1 MDPKCIAA
9 VRAAAAGRS
18 ISDAKLAAIEGAIV
32 GRMRDLA
39 RSDRQRWLGLSKD
52 QRMIEAVTAA
62 TKDVVAQAELREYR
76 ETLQILR
83 TGETDTRI
91 KRTMDL
97 SELTRSQ
104 GFIRDIEQ
112 TGQYIDG
119 LRNESIAGLGDM
131 IDAAQSRDGTGAMR
145 NLAMRMFDV
154 DNPAMT
160 ADVVR
165 EVFVNGSGSTGNKV
179 AQAGAKAWLS
189 TIEAMRL
196 RFNAAG
202 GDVGKLG
209 YGYLSQ
215 AHDAAKVRDA
225 GAADWSAKVM
235 PLLDREQYVK
245 PDGQLLND
253 AEMLDL
259 LRGAHDTLAT
269 GGLNKVEPGSFRGTG
284 ARANRGSESR
294 VLHFKDGDAWM
305 GYMNEFGEGSL
316 YDAMVGHVGKMARDI
331 GLVERYGPNP
341 EQQYRVQLD
350 VGQRVDDLGGW
361 AGIKDQRLAGTT
373 AEAYWNVVSGKAAT
387 PENVLL
393 SQVGL
398 DLRNIQTAAKLG
410 GAVLTSTTD
419 MGTIVA
425 TLHYNKLPYFDML
438 RNIGKQ
444 FKGDTR
450 DFLQSHGVIAESLTS
465 TLNRWTGDNMTHS
478 LTGRVAGSVM
488 KLSLM
493 NAWTDGLRN
502 AFSMTLMG
510 GLGKMSAKQWG
521 DLTAWDRHLLERKG
535 LTEADWS
542 VVNQAQLTDYQGRQ
556 FLTPESIK
564 ATGAADADQ
573 VATKVLAFTLDEANF
588 AVVNP
593 DVATR
598 AIVTG
603 GGRPAGTIDG
613 ELWRAFA
620 QFKSFPIAMLTRHW
634 RRVLDTPQG
643 LEGAPA
649 GFGAESAAGAA
660 FNKVAV
666 LAALNLTLTMIGG
679 MVLQNKAIVQGKDP
693 YDMTE
698 PKFWMRAFTQGGGAG
713 YLGDLLFKDP
723 TEQRGNKTEQ
733 VVGTV
738 LGPSAGA
745 VAGLAGDLVVGNA
758 WEAAKGKDTHI
769 GAEALRWTNSQLPYS
784 NLWWTRGAYEHW
796 FLYSAQE
803 ALNPGYLARMK
814 QRAQKDWQQG
824 YWWDPVDAF
833 PDRAPD
839 FEQAIGGN

>member
-9 VRAAAAGRS
+9 VRAAAGGRS
-18 ISDAKLAAIEGAIV
+18 ISDAKLATIEGAIV
-32 GRMRDLA
+32 GKMKELA
-39 RSDRQRWLGLSKD
+39 RSDRQRWMSLSKD
-52 QRMIEAVTAA
+52 ARMVEATTAA
-62 TKDVVAQAELREYR
+62 TKDVLAQAQLKEYR
-76 ETLQILR
+76 ETLQVLR
-83 TGETDTRI
+83 TGETDARVR
-91 KRTMDL
+91 KAMDL

-104 GFIRDIEQ
+104 GLIRDIEQ
-112 TGQYIDG
+112 TGQYIVG
-119 LRNESIAGLGDM
+119 LRNESISGLSDM
-131 IDAAQSRDGTGAMR
+131 IDAAQSKDGTGAWR
-145 NLAMRMFDV
+145 NLGMRMFDL

-165 EVFVNGSGSTGNKV
+165 EVFANGAGSTGNKL

-209 YGYLSQ
+209 YGYLGQ

-225 GAADWSAKVM
+225 GADYWSAKVL
-235 PLLDREQYVK
+235 PLLDREQYVR
-245 PDGQLLND
+245 PDGRLID
-253 AEMLDL
+253 DPEMLDL

-269 GGLNKVEPGSFRGTG
+269 GGLNKVEPGAYRGAG
-284 ARANRGSESR
+284 ARANRGSDGR

-305 GYMNEFGEGSL
+305 GYMDEFGEGSL
-316 YDAMVGHVGKMARDI
+316 YDAMVGHVSQMARDI

-341 EQQYRVQLD
+341 EQQYRVQSD
-350 VGQRVDDLGGW
+350 VAKRADDLGGV

-373 AEAYWNVVSGKAAT
+373 SEAYWNVVSGKAAT
-387 PENVLL
+387 PENLLL
-393 SQVGL
+393 SQVGQ

-410 GAVLTSTTD
+410 GAVLSSTTD
-419 MGTIVA
+419 MGTIAA

-438 RNIGKQ
+438 RNVGKQ
-444 FKGDTR
+444 FDGDTR
-450 DFLQSHGVIAESLTS
+450 DFLQAHGIIGESLTS

-478 LTGRVAGSVM
+478 LSGRVAGSVM

-502 AFSMTLMG
+502 AFSMTMMG
-510 GLGKMSAKQWG
+510 GLGKMSAKKWG
-521 DLTAWDRHLLERKG
+521 DLTEWDRHLLERKG
-535 LTEADWS
+535 LTNVDWD
-542 VVNQAQLTDYQGRQ
+542 VVNQAKLTDHQGSQ
-556 FLTPESIK
+556 YLTPQSIK
-564 ATGAADADQ
+564 ATGAADAAQ
-573 VATKVLAFTLDEANF
+573 VATKVLGMTLDEAYF

-613 ELWRAFA
+613 ELWRSFA
-620 QFKSFPIAMLTRHW
+620 QFKSFPIAMMTRHW

-643 LEGAPA
+643 LEGAPL
-649 GFGAESAAGAA
+649 GFGAESTGGAA

-666 LAALNLTLTMIGG
+666 LAGLNLTLMMIGG
-679 MVLQNKAIVQGKDP
+679 VVLQNKALVQGKDP
-693 YDMTE
+693 YDMTDG
-698 PKFWMRAFTQGGGAG
+698 KFWMRAFTQGGGAG

-745 VAGLAGDLVVGNA
+745 VAGLAGDLMLGNA

-769 GAEALRWTNSQLPYS
+769 AAEALRWTNSQLPYS

-796 FLYSAQE
+796 FLFSAQE
-803 ALNPGYLARMK
+803 ALNPGYLGRMK
-814 QRAQKDWQQG
+814 QRAQKDWHQG
-824 YWWDPVDAF
+824 YWWDPADAL
-833 PDRAPD
+833 PSRTPD
-839 FEQAIGGN
+839 FENAIGN